1 MLAVVPACSQA
12 VEELVAVVPACSQAV
27 EELVVVVEEGGRS
40 LQQRQQRWPYRASD
54 RTLVAGQSAQFIHSV
69 ALCSHTSS
77 LHHTRPM

>member
-40 LQQRQQRWPYRASD
+40 LQQRWPYRASD